1 MRGKALAALVA
12 TAAALFSCDRHVPGS
27 VPMQAKSSDPTDHSA
42 VPATPPDEEPEK
54 LSGVVYVP
62 DMPED
67 MPEPVTPPD
76 EEPIKLGG
84 DVPYMPEPSESSEN

>member
-1 MRGKALAALVA
+1 MRGKALAALAA
-12 TAAALFSCDRHVPGS
+12 TAVALISCDRHAPGS

-54 LSGVVYVP
+54 LGGVP
-62 DMPED
+62 A
-67 MPEPVTPPD
+67 TPPE

-84 DVPYMPEPSESSEN
+84 DVPYMPEPAESQEN